1 MRIKG
6 QADIEV
12 SISEGG
18 YIILKQKHDAEGE
31 QVIEFAP
38 AYGAKVAEAISQLQD
53 FAQTKFQKA
62 LALDD

>member
-12 SISEGG
+12 FISDGG
-18 YIILKQKHDAEGE
+18 YICLKQQRDEDGDH
-31 QVIEFAP
+31 VIEFAP

-53 FAQTKFQKA
+53 FAQTKFEKA
-62 LALDD
+62 VMVDD

>member
-12 SISEGG
+12 FISDGG
-18 YIILKQKHDAEGE
+18 YICLRQRHDHEGE
-31 QVIEFAP
+31 QVVEFAP

-53 FAQTKFQKA
+53 FAQTKFEKA
-62 LALDD
+62 VLVDD